1 MKLIKGD
8 IPELKLKKSDG
19 SEFDLKNLKGKKVYL
34 KFMRFASCMFC
45 NLEINNLKE
54 KYNEFG
60 KDFEIIL
67 VFHSKVDN
75 LMEKMKRHGELPF
88 TVVADPSYFYY
99 KKYGLE
105 RSAIKFI
112 KALILKFPLALSALL
127 KGYIPLSIDGFID
140 IATADFF
147 LDKNGVVLN
156 AKYSVKDI
164 FDGFKF
170 EEIKQFSL

>member
-1 MKLIKGD
+1 MAQIS
-8 IPELKLKKSDG
+8 IIIRT
-19 SEFDLKNLKGKKVYL
+19 KN
-34 KFMRFASCMFC
+34 
-45 NLEINNLKE
+45 EE
-54 KYNEFG
+54 KWICHCLAMIEKQSFT
-60 KDFEIIL
+60 DFEIIL